1 MLCGLGGV
9 VGSGIDPVG
18 RGVNVGVG
26 VGVGVTVAFN
36 IGVAIGVGVGVGVS
50 ISPLLGISIETL
62 LFSCTPIKAIT
73 ENPVRIAITKTTYL
87 VVFILSPE

>member
-26 VGVGVTVAFN
+26 VTVAFN
-36 IGVAIGVGVGVGVS
+36 IGVTVGVGVGVGVS

-62 LFSCTPIKAIT
+62 LFSCTSITAIT
-73 ENPVRIAITKTTYL
+73 TVPVKIAIIKTTNL
-87 VVFILSPE
+87 VLFKYIT